1 MKVKRKYFSSFKFC
15 WRGKEPDTGV
25 VLRPGAGFSLMEH
38 TNSLNGID
46 VSAKCLH
53 RPLLT
58 YLMNHFQQTAT
69 PTNNND
75 PSFLNIKRSKYSTEH
90 RRDTFAVL
98 RSELQAMEAKYKGG
112 RKSIWK
118 WMKRVPSAA
127 VRVWALLYHHRLD
140 LTMIVCRV

>member
-1 MKVKRKYFSSFKFC
+1 MR
-15 WRGKEPDTGV
+15 EPDTGV

-98 RSELQAMEAKYKGG
+98 RSKLQAMEAKYKGG
-112 RKSIWK
+112 RKINLEMNETSP
-118 WMKRVPSAA
+118 VCCCPGLGF
-127 VRVWALLYHHRLD
+127 ALSSSFRFDDDRL
-140 LTMIVCRV
+140 

>member
-1 MKVKRKYFSSFKFC
+1 MRAKRNIFSSFKFC
-15 WRGKEPDTGV
+15 WLRVNEERPDTEV
-25 VLRPGAGFSLMEH
+25 VPSVARVSLMEH

-75 PSFLNIKRSKYSTEH
+75 LSFLNIKRSKYSTEH

-98 RSELQAMEAKYKGG
+98 RSRLQALEAKYKGG

-118 WMKRVPSAA
+118 
-127 VRVWALLYHHRLD
+127 
-140 LTMIVCRV
+140 